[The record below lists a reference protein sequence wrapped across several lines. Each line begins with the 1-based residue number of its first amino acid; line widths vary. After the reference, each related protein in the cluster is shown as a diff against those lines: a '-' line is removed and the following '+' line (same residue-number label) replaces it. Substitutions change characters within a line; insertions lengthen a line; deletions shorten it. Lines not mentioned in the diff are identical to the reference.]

1 MKILTILARNTCSPC
16 LDTAL
21 KSALVH
27 IDISVSSAS
36 IHDDDDDDDDD
47 DDEEEEEDKV
57 EEDDDAVGGY
67 GSPAH

>member
-47 DDEEEEEDKV
+47 DDEEEEDKV